1 MPTTTQE
8 RPARRWRSSRSS
20 KLTRMRGL
28 EGLQDTEKLKWQW
41 AKYHSRH
48 FEVLV
53 INNSRTCNTLMNLTT
68 LEQSSWCDQ
77 FPLQIP
83 RETCHWK
90 SYTSAPCVCAVADA
104 AAAGPMTDADADDS

>member
-1 MPTTTQE
+1 
-8 RPARRWRSSRSS
+8 
-20 KLTRMRGL
+20 MRGL

-68 LEQSSWCDQ
+68 
-77 FPLQIP
+77 P
-83 RETCHWK
+83 
-90 SYTSAPCVCAVADA
+90 
-104 AAAGPMTDADADDS
+104 